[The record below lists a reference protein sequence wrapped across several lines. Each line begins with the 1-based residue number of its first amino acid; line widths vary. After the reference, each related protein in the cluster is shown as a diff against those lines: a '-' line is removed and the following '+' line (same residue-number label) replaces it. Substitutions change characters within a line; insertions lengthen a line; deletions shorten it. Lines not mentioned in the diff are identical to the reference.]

1 MNISLLISATM
12 RYSAPILL
20 AAVGALFCDCAGVTF
35 IILEAQMLLACFF
48 CGHCRLL
55 FPQLGD
61 RGAVC
66 GYCNPYP
73 GVLLYLDY
81 HENESH

>member
-35 IILEAQMLLACFF
+35 IILEAQMLLACFLRSLQATISTA
-48 CGHCRLL
+48 G
-55 FPQLGD
+55 
-61 RGAVC
+61 
-66 GYCNPYP
+66 
-73 GVLLYLDY
+73 
-81 HENESH
+81 

>member
-48 CGHCRLL
+48 
-55 FPQLGD
+55 
-61 RGAVC
+61 AVIA
-66 GYCNPYP
+66 GYYFHSWVI
-73 GVLLYLDY
+73 GVLCAVKAS
-81 HENESH
+81 NFSASVWAC